1 MTRLRALDASRH
13 GGLSIDRTRGG
24 ALRRL
29 VPLGRGEIALA
40 AADMPLCLAK
50 DAQTGRFELVA
61 LTGLV
66 EPVNLFVS
74 AAGYHATYQPR
85 VAGLSA
91 LRLDAGGA
99 DGVAVDEEDAALGP
113 AGEPLFHD
121 GHANQWR
128 AALEAAM
135 ADVVA
140 GRALADGYARRAL
153 LRPLTVA
160 LTMADGREHLL
171 DGLYAVA
178 EPELAAL
185 DDAAVVAMH
194 RADELAPAAVLGAS
208 LAQVERLRQLHNA
221 RFPDAIVAVRLT
233 IGE

>member
-1 MTRLRALDASRH
+1 MTRLRALDPTRH

-24 ALRRL
+24 AQRRL

-40 AADMPLCLAK
+40 AADMPLCMAK

-74 AAGYHATYQPR
+74 PAGYHATYQPR
-85 VAGLSA
+85 AAGLSA
-91 LRLDAGGA
+91 LRLDPGGA
-99 DGVAVDEEDAALGP
+99 GGVAVDEEDASVGGS
-113 AGEPLFHD
+113 GEPLFDD
-121 GHANQWR
+121 GRADRWR
-128 AALEAAM
+128 EALDAVL
-135 ADVVA
+135 ADVAA
-140 GRALADGYARRAL
+140 GRAVADAYARRSL
-153 LRPLTVA
+153 LRALTVV
-160 LTMADGREHLL
+160 LTLADGREHVL

-178 EPELAAL
+178 EPALAAL

-221 RFPDAIVAVRLT
+221 RFDDAISAVRLT
-233 IGE
+233 TGD